1 MKRIVEYRRLLNITQ
16 ETDLGG
22 LKASYRNLMKEWH
35 PDKFIGDDERKIEA
49 DSKSKSIIEAY
60 HFLVSIAPET
70 QSFNLEEYNFTTNNS
85 IIDDYSYKG
94 QTLTITFQDGSVYE
108 YFGIPKNI
116 FNKFINS
123 STQVRFARRHIFHS
137 YIYRIAS
144 KQTAKEAV

>member
-1 MKRIVEYRRLLNITQ
+1 MKRIIEYRRLLNITP

-22 LKASYRNLMKEWH
+22 LKTSYRNLMKEWH
-35 PDKFIGDDERKIEA
+35 PDKFVNDEEGKA
-49 DSKSKSIIEAY
+49 DAEIKSKSIIEAY

-70 QSFNLEEYNFTTNNS
+70 QAFNLEEYTQTTNGS

-116 FNKFINS
+116 YNKFLNS
-123 STQVRFARRHIFHS
+123 SNLVRFAKRHIYHS
-137 YIYRIAS
+137 YTYRVVS
-144 KQTAKEAV
+144 KQLVKEAV